1 MDTIGGKS
9 FAKFHWLDLEQTW
22 RALGR
27 VESFETGRKG
37 KREREKE
44 REGEWKR
51 TRIPDSL
58 FKYTSMEPK
67 KFLKS
72 ANGSVNCSSLFER
85 CCNGRRT
92 ITAPGQG
99 WRGLNINFAP
109 IPVTIINLTIF
120 GF

>member
-27 VESFETGRKG
+27 VESFET
-37 KREREKE
+37 ERKE
-44 REGEWKR
+44 REREWKR
-51 TRIPDSL
+51 TGIPDSL

-67 KFLKS
+67 KFLKP

-92 ITAPGQG
+92 ITEPGQR

-109 IPVTIINLTIF
+109 IPVLLI
-120 GF
+120 